1 MDAALAP
8 DPTAITLAPG
18 RPQTHGG
25 ITVVPLLA
33 TAPPRADYLT
43 LDAALPRGFTIT
55 EVDDAGHVP
64 ELLVGNPLDRD
75 VLLYD
80 GEEVVGAKQNRV
92 LEASILVAAGATHP
106 IPVACVEAGRWH
118 GPAGGFTAADRVSH
132 PESRRRKAAELE
144 HAPLAQG
151 VAQSAVWREIDE
163 RIHETG
169 AHAATRAIADVHEAQ
184 RDRIDAVADAF
195 ALVEGQCGAIL
206 ALGDGLCLDLVSR
219 PDAWTALWP
228 KLRRGY
234 LLDGVRH
241 LADDP
246 TPHDLVDRFVERVIA
261 AGRTS
266 RPSPGRGEDQRL
278 HGPAV
283 SGSALVLDGE
293 LIQLSAYTRHGD
305 GPTALEQ
312 RGRIARPS
320 RRHR

>member
-55 EVDDAGHVP
+55 EVGDTGHVP

-80 GEEVVGAKQNRV
+80 GEEVLGPKQNRV
-92 LEASILVAAGATHP
+92 LEASILVAAGGAHP

-132 PESRRRKAAELE
+132 PESRRRKAVALE

-169 AHAATRAIADVHEAQ
+169 AHATTRAIADVHEAQ

-206 ALGDGLCLDLVSR
+206 ALGDG
-219 PDAWTALWP
+219 
-228 KLRRGY
+228 
-234 LLDGVRH
+234 
-241 LADDP
+241 
-246 TPHDLVDRFVERVIA
+246 
-261 AGRTS
+261 
-266 RPSPGRGEDQRL
+266 
-278 HGPAV
+278 
-283 SGSALVLDGE
+283 
-293 LIQLSAYTRHGD
+293 
-305 GPTALEQ
+305 PTALEQ

>member
-8 DPTAITLAPG
+8 DPTAITLTPG

-92 LEASILVAAGATHP
+92 LEASILVAAGAAHP

-169 AHAATRAIADVHEAQ
+169 AHAATRAIAEVHEAQ
-184 RDRIDAVADAF
+184 CDRIDAVADAF